1 MPGIGSVL
9 NIAKEALLAHQ
20 QSVAVAGHNIAN
32 VDTPGYTRQ
41 SLSLKASV
49 ATPEGV
55 GIFGTGVRGM
65 EIIRHYDQFM
75 VKRLTGQNSI
85 ISNLNAQQESLR
97 LVETSFNEAPG
108 LAVNKLM
115 SEFWASWQTLS
126 DYPETMPTR
135 DSIVQQA
142 KILIDQFHNMT
153 AEIGQTRIDIDNS
166 LDSAVNDVN
175 MLTKQLATLNGQIR
189 SSESD
194 LRQQNDLRDQR
205 DMLLN
210 DLSQYMDIN
219 YFEVSNG
226 AYTIM
231 MSDGHTLVENNE
243 SWGID
248 WLDDQLRWVSTNA
261 HGDQTKTAVGDSA
274 ELGGKIGGWMEIYN
288 ELTPGH
294 PENYLGRLDA
304 LANAM
309 IREVNQQHVQGI
321 GLVRFSDQLVSA
333 DPANNTALLTSTV
346 DPLTAIDTIPAGAIK
361 INGREI
367 GKIAG
372 ATASNGLAQAKTYNA
387 VQAINDAITGV
398 RAKMTTQVAGD
409 TVTAMT
415 AGENGTVLDFQI
427 NGVDISYTVD
437 SVGGPP
443 NDTDPLT
450 LADNVVDAI
459 NLAINNYNNP
469 PMTTGNIPPISIEAV
484 LGDGTNGGAVN
495 SIVLQNTNAG
505 DESRIIISGAEDNTV
520 EQKLG
525 LADGTYIPDAT
536 HNTGQLSLFAH
547 KSDIEI
553 DGGIDDHHI
562 EQLGLGGG
570 YISST
575 DEGGDGQLIYTADDG
590 QILYSLQGYDYSD
603 ELVTD
608 GGSFKIWLYNN
619 DDTLGL
625 PQPVEINLERAYDLK
640 DMVNAINISM
650 IEAGAY
656 TTDASA
662 TQVPWLTASIQE
674 NKLVLTPDTDHQ
686 FAFTE
691 DTSNFLSTAGLNTF
705 FSGSSATDIGINEV
719 VEDNLKN
726 IAAGTVSS
734 IGEIFRGDNSNVLFI
749 TNIQR
754 DEYVHFTG
762 GSSDTLDAF
771 YNTLVG
777 DIGLKGRT
785 VDRAFEYNT
794 LITGQLNAMKDAT
807 SGVSLDEEMA
817 DLIKYQQAYSAAAK
831 LITSSDEMMQTLL
844 QAV

>member
-9 NIAKEALLAHQ
+9 NIAKEALMAHQ

-41 SLSLKASV
+41 VLSLTTSTP
-49 ATPEGV
+49 TPEGI
-55 GIFGTGVRGM
+55 GFFGTGVRGE
-65 EIIRHYDQFM
+65 EINRQYDQFM
-75 VKRLTGQNSI
+75 VRRLVDQNSI
-85 ISNLNAQQESLR
+85 LSDLEAQQESLR

-108 LAVNKLM
+108 LAVNELM

-126 DYPETMPTR
+126 DYTESTPTR
-135 DSIVQQA
+135 DATVQQA
-142 KILIDQFHNMT
+142 KILIDQFYNMT
-153 AEIGQTRIDIDNS
+153 AEIAQSRIDMDSS
-166 LDSAVNDVN
+166 LDAAVSEVN
-175 MLTKQLATLNGQIR
+175 MLTQQLAELNGQIS
-189 SSESD
+189 SSESE
-194 LRQQNDLRDQR
+194 LNQQNDLRDQR
-205 DMLLN
+205 DNLLN
-210 DLSQYMDIN
+210 DLSQYLEVN
-219 YFEVSNG
+219 YFEISTG

-243 SWGID
+243 SWEVD
-248 WLDDQLRWVSTNA
+248 WVDDELQWVSRSAT
-261 HGDQTKTAVGDSA
+261 GDEVKVGVGDGE

-309 IREVNQQHVQGI
+309 IREVNQQHVQGV
-321 GLVRFSDQLVSA
+321 GLVRFSDQLTSA
-333 DPANNTALLTSTV
+333 DPANNTALLTTTL
-346 DPLTAIDTIPAGAIK
+346 DTLTATDTIEAGSLE

-367 GKIAG
+367 GDIDG
-372 ATASNGLAQAKTYNA
+372 ATATYGLAQSKTYNA

-415 AGENGTVLDFQI
+415 VAENGSVIDFQI

-450 LADNVVDAI
+450 LADNIVDAI
-459 NLAINNYNNP
+459 NVAIINFNAP
-469 PMTTGNIPPISIEAV
+469 PLTTGNTPPISIEAV
-484 LGDGTNGGAVN
+484 RGDGTNGGALN
-495 SIVLQNTNAG
+495 SIILRNTNAG
-505 DESRIIISGAEDNTV
+505 DESRIIISGAEDTAV
-520 EQKLG
+520 EQKMG
-525 LADGTYIPDAT
+525 LIDDTYTADAT
-536 HNTGQLSLFAH
+536 HNTGQLSLFSH
-547 KSDIEI
+547 ENDIEI
-553 DGGIDDHHI
+553 DGGTDDRFL

-570 YISST
+570 NISST
-575 DEGGDGQLIYTADDG
+575 DEGGDGQLVYTASDG
-590 QILYSLQGYDYSD
+590 QVLYSLQGYAYSD

-608 GGSFKIWLYNN
+608 GGSFKVWLYNN

-625 PQPVEINLERAYDLK
+625 PQPVEIDLERAYDLK
-640 DMVNAINISM
+640 DVVDAINTSM
-650 IEAGAY
+650 IDAGAF
-656 TTDASA
+656 TTDAGGN
-662 TQVPWLTASIQE
+662 QIPWLTASIQE
-674 NKLVLTPDTDHQ
+674 NHLVLTPDTDHQ
-686 FAFTE
+686 YAFTE
-691 DTSNFLSTAGLNTF
+691 DTSNFLATAGLNTF
-705 FSGSSATDIGINEV
+705 FTGSSASDIGVNEV
-719 VEDNLKN
+719 VEDNLEN

-734 IGEIFRGDNSNVLFI
+734 IGEIFRGDNSNALLI
-749 TNIQR
+749 TDIQR
-754 DEYVHFTG
+754 DEYIRFTG
-762 GSSDTLDAF
+762 GSRDTLDAF

-785 VDRAFEYNT
+785 VERDYEYNT
-794 LITGQLNAMKDAT
+794 LITSEFSAMRDAI